1 MIFPGIGTILNSL
14 GVLTIGILTR
24 IFIKK
29 DFQDFEKNLYPI
41 GLVTLALAIRESLK
55 TESLIIPLVSILIG
69 ATIGNFLKIE
79 DKIKSFGKYLHSKY
93 EKSSSDQET
102 FISSF
107 LTTSLIAITGPLA
120 IIGPFQDVLENNLE
134 LLIIKTV
141 LDCFLVFYIT
151 AGGGKGAMYSF
162 IPIMIYQGFFT
173 LLGLVLKN
181 SFLTQV
187 AVENIGSVGGILLLG
202 LAIKILGIKE
212 IPVGN
217 YLPALFIPMFFI

>member
-120 IIGPFQDVLENNLE
+120 

-217 YLPALFIPMFFI
+217 YLPALFLPMFFI